1 MIERLYLNNF
11 TCFDDSVFDFC
22 KGINVFIGRNGTG
35 KTHILKCLA
44 ASMKANVLF
53 NQSTSKTKDKFG
65 DLLSE
70 KLIGYFKPDIL
81 GHLVNKYGSGAAS
94 VKVKL
99 TSGDIA
105 YNFGER
111 ASLVKTDNNVYI
123 EQPHF
128 IYIPPR
134 EMFSLFE
141 GFISLYERR
150 EISFDETYLD
160 LAKAMDVSPL
170 KNEALKEAKNM
181 LAPILAKWNI
191 DVMRKG
197 NRFYVIDDSQEYEA
211 HLVAEGLRKVAT
223 ILYLCING
231 ELRPGS
237 ILFWDEPESNMNP
250 NLISIIVDLLM
261 ELAQK
266 HGIQIFLSTHDYLLS
281 HKLSM
286 MAEYAAETSP
296 TMRFFSLYKDGHR
309 VEAEVADQLVNIAH
323 NPILEEYSAFYD
335 LENEYIKRHNERV

>member
-1 MIERLYLNNF
+1 MIDSLYLNNF
-11 TCFDDSVFDFC
+11 TCFEDCVFRFS

-35 KTHILKCLA
+35 KTHILKCLS
-44 ASMKANVLF
+44 ASMKANALF
-53 NQSTSKTKDKFG
+53 SLSTSKTKDKFG
-65 DLLSE
+65 DLLTD
-70 KLIGYFKPDIL
+70 KLLGYFKPDTL
-81 GHLVNKYGSGAAS
+81 GNLVNKYGSGAAS
-94 VKVKL
+94 VKVTL
-99 TSGDIA
+99 DAGEIQ

-111 ASLVKTDNNVYI
+111 ASLVKTDNNAYI

-141 GFISLYERR
+141 GFISLYDRR

-160 LAKAMDVSPL
+160 LAKAMDAAPL
-170 KNEALKEAKNM
+170 KNESLKAAKDM
-181 LAPILAKWNI
+181 LMPVLEKWNI
-191 DVMRKG
+191 DVTRKG
-197 NRFYVIDDSQEYEA
+197 NRFYVIDDNKEYEA

-231 ELRPGS
+231 ELKPGS

-250 NLISIIVDLLM
+250 TLISIIVDLLM
-261 ELAQK
+261 ELSQK
-266 HGIQIFLSTHDYLLS
+266 YGVQIFLSTHDYLLS

-286 MAEYAAETSP
+286 MAEYAADTSP
-296 TMRFFSLYKDGHR
+296 EMHFFSLYKEAHR
-309 VEAEVADQLVNIAH
+309 VEVEVADKLVDVAH

-335 LENEYIKRHNERV
+335 LENDYIKRYNEKI